1 MAAFPLPACNT
12 CMGHGDGGDMGTWQ
26 HPSAGPWGGTGT
38 NPGRETTQICA
49 HSKRAHV
56 CARTRTCLN
65 AHIQRVCAH
74 RRAHVRTRACPT
86 MHTYGA
92 HKHTYAH
99 LAQPHAHRMCPH
111 LQIPTHSTHTRAH
124 TRAHQHTG
132 AHLSANADACTQHT
146 RAHGGTLLSPA
157 PPQPWGKP
165 SPSDTRLNTHV
176 PAAGQPPAI
185 CLCVRVSV
193 VARGERR
200 RWRGGEGE
208 SHLAARGKHRPRSHV
223 SRCSRLARTPA
234 GTAGTAPP
242 GLCQLP
248 PRLDRGM
255 GGGGQGSCWPLW
267 DAGPC
272 PGRAQP
278 SSHPVPSQR
287 PRCYCYPAPNR
298 SLLVSTGYPSLPTW
312 HPAGLH
318 HCHQHPTG
326 PHWYPL
332 VPIAAKQHPLGLHQ
346 DLLVPITAHLA
357 PNRSPSPPP
366 APTGSPSVPTGSH
379 HCPPGPR

>member
-1 MAAFPLPACNT
+1 MAVRGGGIPSGRSGKASPPQPCLPL
-12 CMGHGDGGDMGTWQ
+12 
-26 HPSAGPWGGTGT
+26 
-38 NPGRETTQICA
+38 
-49 HSKRAHV
+49 
-56 CARTRTCLN
+56 
-65 AHIQRVCAH
+65 
-74 RRAHVRTRACPT
+74 
-86 MHTYGA
+86 
-92 HKHTYAH
+92 
-99 LAQPHAHRMCPH
+99 QPPC
-111 LQIPTHSTHTRAH
+111 S
-124 TRAHQHTG
+124 HTG
-132 AHLSANADACTQHT
+132 WHGWHSPP
-146 RAHGGTLLSPA
+146 RALPA
-157 PPQPWGKP
+157 PPQ
-165 SPSDTRLNTHV
+165 
-176 PAAGQPPAI
+176 AG
-185 CLCVRVSV
+185 
-193 VARGERR
+193 
-200 RWRGGEGE
+200 
-208 SHLAARGKHRPRSHV
+208 
-223 SRCSRLARTPA
+223 SR
-234 GTAGTAPP
+234 
-242 GLCQLP
+242 
-248 PRLDRGM
+248 D